1 MQIYSAEMT
10 ISDQI
15 NDTLSALDAELR
27 DAENRVRRLQRAI
40 DALREVQPTSPSN
53 GAVRPPAP
61 PARGSTLAEGDTAL
75 RSMDLTGSQ
84 ATLR

>member
-1 MQIYSAEMT
+1 MT

-27 DAENRVRRLQRAI
+27 DAENRVRRLERAI
-40 DALREVQPTSPSN
+40 DALREVQPTTTLT
-53 GAVRPPAP
+53 GAVRHPAP
-61 PARGSTLAEGDTAL
+61 PARGSTLAADGDAAR
-75 RSMDLTGSQ
+75 RSLDITGSQ

>member
-1 MQIYSAEMT
+1 MT
-10 ISDQI
+10 ISEQI

-40 DALREVQPTSPSN
+40 DALREVQPTATLN
-53 GAVRPPAP
+53 GTVRPPAP
-61 PARGSTLAEGDTAL
+61 PARVSTLADGDAL
-75 RSMDLTGSQ
+75 RSLDVTGSQ